1 MSLTGHI
8 AELAAAIAQE
18 VRARITAE
26 HPGLARAWVCFGTA
40 GDQAVIRSAFNVDS
54 VIRVGTGKYRVV
66 FAEPMPD
73 DTYCWVAF
81 ARNAG
86 RQSAMKVA
94 AARVRA
100 EAKTEAFVEV
110 ICTTA
115 AGTLSDSSEFNL
127 IVFR

>member
-1 MSLTGHI
+1 MSLTGNI

-18 VRARITAE
+18 VRARITAD
-26 HPGLARAWVCFGTA
+26 HPALARAWVSFGTV
-40 GDQAVIRSAFNVDS
+40 GDQVVIRSAYNVDS

-66 FAEPMPD
+66 FAAPMPD
-73 DTYCWVAF
+73 DAYCWTAL

-86 RQSAMKVA
+86 RQSAMKTA
-94 AARVRA
+94 SARARA
-100 EAKTEAFVEV
+100 EAKTAAFVEV

-115 AGTLSDSSEFNL
+115 AGTLTDTSELNL

>member
-1 MSLTGHI
+1 MSLTGNI

-18 VRARITAE
+18 VRARITAD

-40 GDQAVIRSAFNVDS
+40 GDQPVIRSAFNVQS
-54 VIRVGTGKYRVV
+54 VVRLATGRYRVV

-73 DTYCWVAF
+73 DGYCWLAF

-86 RQSAMKVA
+86 RQSSMKAA

-127 IVFR
+127 MVYR

>member
-1 MSLTGHI
+1 MSLTGNI
-8 AELAAAIAQE
+8 TELAAAIAQE

-26 HPGLARAWVCFGTA
+26 HPGLARAWVCFGAA

-94 AARVRA
+94 GARVRA
-100 EAKTEAFVEV
+100 EAKTAAFVEV

>member
-1 MSLTGHI
+1 MSLTGNI

-26 HPGLARAWVCFGTA
+26 HPGLARAWVCFGIV
-40 GDQAVIRSAFNVDS
+40 GDQAVIRSAFNVQS
-54 VIRVGTGKYRVV
+54 VERLAAGRYRVV
-66 FAEPMPD
+66 FTEPMPD
-73 DTYCWVAF
+73 DDYCWTAF

-86 RQSAMKVA
+86 RQTAMKVA
-94 AARVRA
+94 GARARA
-100 EAKTEAFVEV
+100 EAKTAAFVEV

-115 AGTLSDSSEFNL
+115 AGTLTDTSELNL